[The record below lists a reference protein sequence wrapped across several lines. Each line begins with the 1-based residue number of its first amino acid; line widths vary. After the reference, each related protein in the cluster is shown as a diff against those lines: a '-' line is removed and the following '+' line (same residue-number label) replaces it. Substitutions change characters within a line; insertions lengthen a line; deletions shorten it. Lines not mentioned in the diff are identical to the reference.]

1 MLSTSGLTSPLKH
14 IYWLLMYYPSITN
27 LRQIQIIWTN
37 DEATSNDKE
46 VLIFIFM
53 KISWVINL
61 VFYKCWVDLL
71 ISLKKTL
78 ILINCICLRF
88 VIDG

>member
-1 MLSTSGLTSPLKH
+1 MTGLFKKGNGMRWICYRDFHT
-14 IYWLLMYYPSITN
+14 Y
-27 LRQIQIIWTN
+27 IIWTN

-53 KISWVINL
+53 KISWV
-61 VFYKCWVDLL
+61 DLL

-78 ILINCICLRF
+78 ILINLICLRF